1 MKISNEEFQAD
12 HERRNAERRSKQLD
26 RVSRNELIIWS
37 MLWVVSAALIFH
49 ITIIL

>member
-12 HERRNAERRSKQLD
+12 HERRNAERRSKA
-26 RVSRNELIIWS
+26 SRNELIIWS